1 MSDLSSIQT
10 RAEFEE
16 QRRNVHDL
24 EERLAETEYQ
34 LVEGEKLRKK
44 LHNTILV
51 RVSFVLICEALDDG
65 TNKTSLVLQELKGN
79 IRVFCRVRPVLPDDV
94 AGSEQP
100 VISYPTSTEALGRGI
115 DVIQS
120 GIDMF
125 LSITAHYIFL

>member
-1 MSDLSSIQT
+1 
-10 RAEFEE
+10 
-16 QRRNVHDL
+16 
-24 EERLAETEYQ
+24 
-34 LVEGEKLRKK
+34 
-44 LHNTILV
+44 
-51 RVSFVLICEALDDG
+51 
-65 TNKTSLVLQELKGN
+65 VLQELKGN

-125 LSITAHYIFL
+125 PSITAHYIFL

>member
-24 EERLAETEYQ
+24 QERLVETEYQ

-125 LSITAHYIFL
+125 PSITAHYIFL